1 MRLVIQRVS
10 KAQVSVDGNLIN
22 AIDQG
27 FLILVGIE
35 GADNETDVVW
45 LADKVAG
52 LRIFSDD
59 NGKMNLSIKDI
70 SGSILAISQF
80 TLHAQTAKGNRPS
93 FIRAAA
99 PDFASQLYSNFCQL
113 LTSKH
118 NIPTYLG
125 VFGAD
130 MKVELINDGPVTII
144 IDSKQKE

>member
-10 KAQVSVDGNLIN
+10 KAQVSVDGTLIN
-22 AIDQG
+22 AIEQG
-27 FLILVGIE
+27 YLILVGIE
-35 GADNETDVVW
+35 SADNESDVAW

-99 PDFASQLYSNFCQL
+99 PALALELYQRFCQL
-113 LTSKH
+113 LISKH
-118 NIPTYLG
+118 NIPTYTG

-130 MKVELINDGPVTII
+130 MNVELLNDGPVTII
-144 IDSKQKE
+144 IDSKQRE

>member
-35 GADNETDVVW
+35 NADNESDVVW

-99 PDFASQLYSNFCQL
+99 PDFASQLYTSFCQL
-113 LTSKH
+113 LISKH
-118 NIPTYLG
+118 HIPTYLG

-130 MKVELINDGPVTII
+130 MKVELLNDGPVTII
-144 IDSKQKE
+144 IDSKQRE